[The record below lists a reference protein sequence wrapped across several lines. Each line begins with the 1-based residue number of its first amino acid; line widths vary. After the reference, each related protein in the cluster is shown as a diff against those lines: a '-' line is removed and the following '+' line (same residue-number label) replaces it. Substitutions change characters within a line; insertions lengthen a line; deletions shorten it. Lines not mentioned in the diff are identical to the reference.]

1 MNYSWTQLK
10 WWNATY
16 DHLKSEFSENWK
28 EISNHKTFI
37 FKPKEFKTTYWR
49 KMLSPFYFDSISS
62 SLPGRLIL
70 NVANQL

>member
-37 FKPKEFKTTYWR
+37 LTNLQAKR
-49 KMLSPFYFDSISS
+49 I
-62 SLPGRLIL
+62 
-70 NVANQL
+70 